1 MGPMLD
7 LASENLNYTPF
18 QFSKASVIFLGSI
31 GFLATFVNV
40 GNIFYIVKFKRFSN
54 AINYIV
60 MFDSMVNLIGFL
72 VMGIFSLLAMNSPE
86 KFGNLGCT
94 FSCWVIGTLA
104 STGKNL
110 YLIYFCKKANLS
122 ILIDFF

>member
-1 MGPMLD
+1 MVPMLD

-18 QFSKASVIFLGSI
+18 QYSKASAIFLGSI

-40 GNIFYIVKFKRFSN
+40 CNIFYISKYKRFSN

-72 VMGIFSLLAMNSPE
+72 VMAIFSVLAMNSPE
-86 KFGNLGCT
+86 KFGNLVCT
-94 FSCWVIGTLA
+94 FYCLVMGTLA
-104 STGKNL
+104 STGKNF
-110 YLIYFCKKANLS
+110 YLILKNS
-122 ILIDFF
+122 WHTIDELK